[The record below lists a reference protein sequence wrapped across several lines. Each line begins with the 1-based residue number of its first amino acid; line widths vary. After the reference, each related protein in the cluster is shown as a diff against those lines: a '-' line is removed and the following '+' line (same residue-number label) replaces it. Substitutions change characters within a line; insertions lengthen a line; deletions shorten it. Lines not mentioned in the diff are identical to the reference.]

1 MSYSNTSEE
10 RETISK
16 ECQGGFLVY
25 LVPPYIFACTLGAI
39 WILIDG
45 WVSNFSSI
53 SILWAIDK
61 DHALPNIAVSLIF
74 TQVGAVLGGAL
85 LAIVSFHRYQAIE
98 KAFDKDHLWGF
109 MFSPLLA
116 LIIGTLAFA
125 IIQSGL
131 VVLSGGLDAKD
142 HYTATLG
149 YLSIG
154 GIAGYNW
161 DVFIKKLKDLSK
173 NVMTVE
179 RPTDELRKGTEN

>member
-1 MSYSNTSEE
+1 MSQSDISEE
-10 RETISK
+10 SVPIE
-16 ECQGGFLVY
+16 GGNKGGVLVY

-39 WILIDG
+39 WLLIDG
-45 WVSNFSSI
+45 WVTNFASI
-53 SILWAIDK
+53 SSLWALDK
-61 DHALPNIAVSLIF
+61 DHTLPNIVVALLF
-74 TQVGAVLGGAL
+74 TQVGAVLGGSL

-131 VVLSGGLDAKD
+131 VVLAGGFAAKD

-161 DVFIKKLKDLSK
+161 DVFIKKLKDLSN
-173 NVMTVE
+173 NVT
-179 RPTDELRKGTEN
+179 TTEQQT

>member
-10 RETISK
+10 SETLSQISN
-16 ECQGGFLVY
+16 GGFLLY
-25 LVPPYIFACTLGAI
+25 LVPPYIFVCTLGAI
-39 WILIDG
+39 WLLIDG

-53 SILWAIDK
+53 STLWAIDK
-61 DHALPNIAVSLIF
+61 DHALPSVAVSLLF

-131 VVLSGGLDAKD
+131 VVLSGGIDTKD

-173 NVMTVE
+173 NIISE
-179 RPTDELRKGTEN
+179 EKPN

>member
-10 RETISK
+10 SETMSPK
-16 ECQGGFLVY
+16 SSGGFLVY
-25 LVPPYIFACTLGAI
+25 LVPPYIFSCTLGTI
-39 WILIDG
+39 WLLIDG

-53 SILWAIDK
+53 STLWTIDK
-61 DHALPNIAVSLIF
+61 DHALPSIAVSLLF
-74 TQVGAVLGGAL
+74 TQVGSVLGGSL
-85 LAIVSFHRYQAIE
+85 LAIVSFHKYQAIE

-173 NVMTVE
+173 NIRAEEKAV
-179 RPTDELRKGTEN
+179 

>member
-1 MSYSNTSEE
+1 MPS
-10 RETISK
+10 
-16 ECQGGFLVY
+16 
-25 LVPPYIFACTLGAI
+25 
-39 WILIDG
+39 
-45 WVSNFSSI
+45 
-53 SILWAIDK
+53 
-61 DHALPNIAVSLIF
+61 IAVSLLF

-109 MFSPLLA
+109 LFSPLLA

-131 VVLSGGLDAKD
+131 VVLSGGLDTKD

-173 NVMTVE
+173 NII
-179 RPTDELRKGTEN
+179 TEEKPI